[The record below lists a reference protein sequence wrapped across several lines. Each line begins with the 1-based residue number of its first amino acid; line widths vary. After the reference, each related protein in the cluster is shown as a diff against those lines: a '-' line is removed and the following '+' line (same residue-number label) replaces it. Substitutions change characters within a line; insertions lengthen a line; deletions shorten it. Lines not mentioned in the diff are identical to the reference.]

1 MAEIKNLQDV
11 WDNGAISLA
20 SLSGDEIDEFKQR
33 TNAIKVVARKWM
45 YEGKMYQTPYQ
56 VRLLPDQFGL
66 VHYKNGDPRS
76 KSLVVLNGDGN
87 QRVVI
92 DVPRVD
98 SNSRPENGYL
108 ALPPSSARFGGIE
121 WGCEGNDGH
130 TDYLFEFDWQTG
142 SLLRYARPTRPW

>member
-1 MAEIKNLQDV
+1 MAEIKNLQDI
-11 WDNGAISLA
+11 WDNGAVALA

-45 YEGKMYQTPYQ
+45 CEGKMYQTPYQ

-66 VHYKNGDPRS
+66 VQYKNGDPRT
-76 KSLVVLNGDGN
+76 KSLVVLNGDGT

-108 ALPPSSARFGGIE
+108 ALPPSSASFGGIE